1 MKDSVVFMASGATA
15 GAGVSAT
22 IGTMGLV
29 GGFGGVAIG
38 MTPVTAAGAVAGAAT
53 YGAFKAIEEGDAKAF
68 GAIGMGAV
76 GGAYV
81 SSTIGGMGLAGSFGA
96 VGIGMGTMAM
106 AGGVVGLGVYG
117 LYKACKPEPGQ
128 RMASAIGALGRMESK
143 VLEMEAY
150 TQALLELDPVFAE
163 DIWKQKFAD
172 LEIEEELE
180 ALKVK
185 QQQKDKS
192 TANFSSGDQAYSTFE
207 KPENEVKII
216 AIESQPSPTWK
227 CINILKGHQATVT
240 AIAISSDGQTLASGS
255 EDKTV
260 NLWDLKTGKHDFTFF
275 GQAKEVFAVA
285 VSPQGKMLVA
295 GGFDN
300 KITSWQVDSKA
311 LLPPFFYPNST
322 YSHLGFISCLT
333 FSPDQ
338 KILASASGDKTI
350 RLWGRYTGELKRTLN
365 GHSDTVWSVAISPDC
380 QTLVSG
386 SADKTIRVWSL
397 SSYKQPQIITGH
409 SNWVTSVAISPDG
422 KIMASGSADGTVK
435 LWNINTGELL
445 KTLDKQLKGIV
456 SVSISPNGQLLASA
470 DTNAVHLWN
479 LHTGQLIGTLAGCN
493 PVVFSPDGQILVSG
507 GKAGTIKIWR
517 NQFGVQTTPFES
529 GLSGEWWEILG
540 VEIDADINRVKFAY
554 RQLAR
559 QYHPDLN
566 SSATAIA
573 KMQAINQA
581 YEAFLQ
587 KFSQGLN

>member
-15 GAGVSAT
+15 GAGISAT

-76 GGAYV
+76 GGAYI

-128 RMASAIGALGRMESK
+128 RMAGAIDALGRMESK

-180 ALKVK
+180 ALKG
-185 QQQKDKS
+185 QQKAKS
-192 TANFSSGDQAYSTFE
+192 TANHPSGDKVSNSFE
-207 KPENEVKII
+207 NPENQAKTIT
-216 AIESQPSPTWK
+216 IESQPSQTWK
-227 CINILKGHQATVT
+227 CINVLKRHQATVA

-260 NLWDLKTGKHDFTFF
+260 SLWDLKTGKHDFTFF
-275 GQAKEVFAVA
+275 GQAREVFAVA
-285 VSPQGKMLVA
+285 ISPQGKMLVA

-300 KITSWQVDSKA
+300 KITSWQVDNKA
-311 LLPPFFYPNST
+311 LLSPFFYPNST

-333 FSPDQ
+333 FSPNQ

-397 SSYKQPQIITGH
+397 SGYKQPQILIGH

-422 KIMASGSADGTVK
+422 EIMASGSADGTVK

-445 KTLDKQLKGIV
+445 NTLDKQSKEIV
-456 SVSISPNGQLLASA
+456 SVAISPNGQLLASA

-493 PVVFSPDGQILVSG
+493 PVVFSPDGQVLVSG

-517 NQFGVQTTPFES
+517 NQFGVKTTPFES
-529 GLSGEWWEILG
+529 ELSGEWWEILG
-540 VEIDADINRVKFAY
+540 VEIDADINRVKVAY

-559 QYHPDLN
+559 QYHPDIN
-566 SSATAIA
+566 SSATIA

>member
-1 MKDSVVFMASGATA
+1 MKDTVVFIASGATA

-53 YGAFKAIEEGDAKAF
+53 YGAFKAIEAGDAKVF

-128 RMASAIGALGRMESK
+128 RMAGAVDAFGRMETK

-163 DIWKQKFAD
+163 DIWKQKFAA

-180 ALKVK
+180 VLKAQ
-185 QQQKDKS
+185 QQQKAKS
-192 TANFSSGDQAYSTFE
+192 TANFPSSDQVYSNFE
-207 KPENEVKII
+207 KPENQAKTI
-216 AIESQPSPTWK
+216 AIESQPSQTWK
-227 CINILKGHQATVT
+227 CINILKGHRATVT

-260 NLWDLKTGKHDFTFF
+260 SLWNLKTGKHDFTFF

-285 VSPQGKMLVA
+285 ISPQEKMLVA

-300 KITSWQVDSKA
+300 KITS
-311 LLPPFFYPNST
+311 
-322 YSHLGFISCLT
+322 
-333 FSPDQ
+333 
-338 KILASASGDKTI
+338 
-350 RLWGRYTGELKRTLN
+350 
-365 GHSDTVWSVAISPDC
+365 
-380 QTLVSG
+380 
-386 SADKTIRVWSL
+386 
-397 SSYKQPQIITGH
+397 
-409 SNWVTSVAISPDG
+409 
-422 KIMASGSADGTVK
+422 
-435 LWNINTGELL
+435 
-445 KTLDKQLKGIV
+445 
-456 SVSISPNGQLLASA
+456 GQLLC
-470 DTNAVHLWN
+470 
-479 LHTGQLIGTLAGCN
+479 TLAGCS
-493 PVVFSPDGQILVSG
+493 PVAFSPDGHILVSG

-517 NQFGVQTTPFES
+517 NQFGVETTSFES

-540 VEIDADINRVKFAY
+540 VEIDADINRVKLTY

-559 QYHPDLN
+559 QYHPDIN

-581 YEAFLQ
+581 YETFLQ

>member
-1 MKDSVVFMASGATA
+1 MKDSVVFLASGATA

-96 VGIGMGTMAM
+96 VGIGMGTMAA

-117 LYKACKPEPGQ
+117 LYKACKPEPGE
-128 RMASAIGALGRMESK
+128 RMAGAVDAFGRMESK

-150 TQALLELDPVFAE
+150 TQALLELDPLFAE
-163 DIWKQKFAD
+163 DSWKQKFAA

-180 ALKVK
+180 ALKTQ
-185 QQQKDKS
+185 QQQKAKS
-192 TANFSSGDQAYSTFE
+192 TANFSSGDQVSSNL
-207 KPENEVKII
+207 ENQENSVKTI
-216 AIESQPSPTWK
+216 AINSQLSPRWK
-227 CINILKGHQATVT
+227 CINILKGHRAKVT

-260 NLWDLKTGKHDFTFF
+260 SLWNLKTGKHDFSFF

-285 VSPQGKMLVA
+285 VSLQGKMLVA

-338 KILASASGDKTI
+338 RILASASGDKTI
-350 RLWGRYTGELKRTLN
+350 RLWGAYTRELKRTLN
-365 GHSDTVWSVAISPDC
+365 GHSDTVWSVAISPDG

-386 SADKTIRVWSL
+386 SADKTILVWSL
-397 SSYKQPQIITGH
+397 SGYQQPQILTGH

-422 KIMASGSADGTVK
+422 KILASGSADGTVK
-435 LWNINTGELL
+435 LWNINTGEFL
-445 KTLDKQLKGIV
+445 KTLDQKLKGVV
-456 SVSISPNGQLLASA
+456 SVAISPNGQLLASA
-470 DTNAVHLWN
+470 DRNAVH
-479 LHTGQLIGTLAGCN
+479 
-493 PVVFSPDGQILVSG
+493 IL
-507 GKAGTIKIWR
+507 
-517 NQFGVQTTPFES
+517 N
-529 GLSGEWWEILG
+529 
-540 VEIDADINRVKFAY
+540 
-554 RQLAR
+554 
-559 QYHPDLN
+559 
-566 SSATAIA
+566 
-573 KMQAINQA
+573 
-581 YEAFLQ
+581 
-587 KFSQGLN
+587 

>member
-1 MKDSVVFMASGATA
+1 MSQYHQDGYEF
-15 GAGVSAT
+15 
-22 IGTMGLV
+22 
-29 GGFGGVAIG
+29 
-38 MTPVTAAGAVAGAAT
+38 
-53 YGAFKAIEEGDAKAF
+53 
-68 GAIGMGAV
+68 
-76 GGAYV
+76 
-81 SSTIGGMGLAGSFGA
+81 
-96 VGIGMGTMAM
+96 
-106 AGGVVGLGVYG
+106 
-117 LYKACKPEPGQ
+117 LY
-128 RMASAIGALGRMESK
+128 SL
-143 VLEMEAY
+143 
-150 TQALLELDPVFAE
+150 
-163 DIWKQKFAD
+163 
-172 LEIEEELE
+172 
-180 ALKVK
+180 
-185 QQQKDKS
+185 
-192 TANFSSGDQAYSTFE
+192 
-207 KPENEVKII
+207 
-216 AIESQPSPTWK
+216 
-227 CINILKGHQATVT
+227 ILKGHQATVT

-260 NLWDLKTGKHDFTFF
+260 SLWNLKTGKHNFTVF
-275 GQAKEVFAVA
+275 GQAREVFAVA
-285 VSPQGKMLVA
+285 ISPQGKMLVA

-300 KITSWQVDSKA
+300 KISSWQVDSKA
-311 LLPPFFYPNST
+311 LLGPFFYPNYT

-365 GHSDTVWSVAISPDC
+365 GHSDTVWSVAISPDG
-380 QTLVSG
+380 QMLVSG

-435 LWNINTGELL
+435 LWNINTGELR

-470 DTNAVHLWN
+470 DPNAVHLWN
-479 LHTGQLIGTLAGCN
+479 LHTGQLLGTLAGCS
-493 PVVFSPDGQILVSG
+493 PVVFSPNGQILVSG

-517 NQFGVQTTPFES
+517 NQFGVKTTPFES

-540 VEIDADINRVKFAY
+540 VEIDANINRVKFAY

-559 QYHPDLN
+559 QYHPDIN